1 MHAVLSQAT
10 SPRDKLWITLAIL
23 LGIEA
28 LYGYLLEFSLWVFM
42 YRVWIAVMLNT
53 LRLAPHKTLAKRAIL
68 SNLPPFLFHLLLTP
82 GDPSSALFLSF
93 IGPPS
98 PPSRLS
104 LLSLDILNMALHF
117 AFAVVVVHPQLAGS
131 SLPSPVHSLFN
142 AESSDDDHPEHPLP
156 HPHDSAHNSITA
168 VP

>member
-1 MHAVLSQAT
+1 MGTRRAVWMHAVLSQAT

-68 SNLPPFLFHLLLTP
+68 SNLPPFLFHLFLTP
-82 GDPSSALFLSF
+82 GD
-93 IGPPS
+93 PPS

-104 LLSLDILNMALHF
+104 LLSLDILTMGLHF

-131 SLPSPVHSLFN
+131 SLSLSLSLPRAALTRGTHSL
-142 AESSDDDHPEHPLP
+142 ALG
-156 HPHDSAHNSITA
+156 A
-168 VP
+168 